1 MKKLCEDQKKVLI
14 KALAALFNDL
24 FLQDIDDAVAQAKT
38 EISVKTLEDRKRFLG
53 EFFDSQMKTLESRDC
68 PGAIIEAFQAKRDEV
83 LSKVVAMEMP
93 EGHIPFIPVI
103 PRSYLGI
110 YGLMPMVRNGDKVGF
125 TYLNPNEITD
135 NEKTP
140 KSPYFI
146 YDVEDGIG
154 TLGKTPESAGQLIK
168 KQDRLCHI
176 PDEDIALAIH
186 TSVLSH
192 HCLWSTGSR
201 CKVADLV
208 PSVYLYDDGPELY
221 WDYTVISHN
230 EWGSASCRSRA

>member
-1 MKKLCEDQKKVLI
+1 
-14 KALAALFNDL
+14 
-24 FLQDIDDAVAQAKT
+24 
-38 EISVKTLEDRKRFLG
+38 
-53 EFFDSQMKTLESRDC
+53 MKTLESRGC
-68 PGAIIEAFQAKRDEV
+68 PGAIAEAFQAKRDEV
-83 LSKVVAMEMP
+83 LSMAVAMEMP
-93 EGHIPFIPVI
+93 EEHIPFIPVI

-192 HCLWSTGSR
+192 HYLWSTGSR
-201 CKVADLV
+201 CGDAGGVPLV
-208 PSVYLYDDGPELY
+208 CLHGGGPELH
-221 WDYTVISHN
+221 WHDAGSSSSK
-230 EWGSASCRSRA
+230 WGSASCRSRA

>member
-1 MKKLCEDQKKVLI
+1 MKKLCEDQKKDLVTRLI
-14 KALAALFNDL
+14 TLFNGL
-24 FLQDIDDAVAQAKT
+24 LPQDIDEAVAQAKT
-38 EISVKTLEDRKRFLG
+38 ETVARILEDRRRSLR
-53 EFFDSQMKTLESRDC
+53 ELFDSQMKTLESRGC

-83 LSKVVAMEMP
+83 LSMAVAMEMP
-93 EGHIPFIPVI
+93 EEHIPFIPVI

-110 YGLMPMVRNGDKVGF
+110 YGLMPMVINGDKVGF

-201 CKVADLV
+201 CKGADGV
-208 PSVYLYDDGPELY
+208 PFVYLCDGRPGLG
-221 WDYTVISHN
+221 WSSAHISAHR
-230 EWGSASCRSRA
+230 WGSASCRSRV